1 MITDVHPAAGAGVPA
16 FLAPLAHAGS
26 VVLVS
31 DPDEEKWPARHRDER
46 ATVGL
51 RAADQPP
58 SV

>member
-1 MITDVHPAAGAGVPA
+1 VLTDVHPAADAGVPA
-16 FLAPLAHAGS
+16 FLAPMVRAGS
-26 VVLVS
+26 VVLVR

-46 ATVGL
+46 ATVGQ